1 MTYDVSKILDEINAV
16 LDKHGV
22 KLYLGGYDSELVIET
37 GDVRRVVI
45 ARLQTRWDTGHLEGL
60 ITWLRER

>member
-1 MTYDVSKILDEINAV
+1 VTYDVSKILDEINAV

-22 KLYLGGYDSELVIET
+22 KLYLGGYDSELAIET

-45 ARLQTRWDTGHLEGL
+45 ARLQTRWDTGHLEDIEEL
-60 ITWLRER
+60 YT